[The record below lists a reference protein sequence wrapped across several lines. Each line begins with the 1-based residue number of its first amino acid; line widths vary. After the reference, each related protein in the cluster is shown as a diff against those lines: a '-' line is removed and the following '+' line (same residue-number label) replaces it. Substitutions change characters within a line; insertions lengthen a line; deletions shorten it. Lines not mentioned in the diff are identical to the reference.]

1 MVWQSGPPVTEKD
14 AQLPSL
20 RRFLLR
26 WIVVGGFALVLCYTV
41 LLEFYL
47 DRGIE
52 LLARNSLEQVASEYA
67 GLYAADADAPLPAD
81 ANIGAYRLI
90 EDVPEAIRQ
99 LFPHAEYR
107 HGELNAA
114 ERFDQEG
121 RDLPALG
128 GILPACEQTP
138 CEVLFFYSH
147 RLNEHDWL
155 YLLQGVAVSEDQ
167 DAAYDLI
174 ETGAIALGAF
184 FAAALTVL
192 AVALINRVGR
202 PVEQLARWA
211 DTLDAG
217 ALASPPGF
225 RFRELNAVAAKLQ
238 HAFRRLT
245 EGLAEEKRFLRH
257 ASHELRTP
265 LSVISGNLEI
275 LEKINGPH
283 TRNGPQAE
291 ALDRLSAAV
300 TNMRQLTETLLWLHR
315 PSERLLDPRPIDL
328 HALVLKLIEENR
340 YLLHGKAV
348 TVEVTN
354 GTASEV
360 IAPSTPCR
368 IVIANLVRNAFQYT
382 HTGAIELHVGA
393 GEITIQ
399 NSNARDVDNQVTD
412 TAEDYGFGLGL
423 QLVERICELL
433 GWAFAWTPSA
443 AGRCATVRFRD

>member
-1 MVWQSGPPVTEKD
+1 MTDRD
-14 AQLPSL
+14 ARSPSL

-26 WIVVGGFALVLCYTV
+26 WIVVGGLALVLCYTV

-52 LLARNSLEQVASEYA
+52 LLARSSLEQVASEYA
-67 GLYAADADAPLPAD
+67 GLYAVDADSPLPAD
-81 ANIGAYRLI
+81 ANIAAYRLI

-99 LFPHAEYR
+99 LFPPAEYR
-107 HGELNAA
+107 HGELKAA

-192 AVALINRVGR
+192 AVVLINRVGR
-202 PVEQLARWA
+202 PVEQLAHWA

-217 ALASPPGF
+217 ALGSPPGF

-275 LEKINGPH
+275 LEKINSPN
-283 TRNGPQAE
+283 TSNAPQAE
-291 ALDRLSAAV
+291 ALGRLSAAV
-300 TNMRQLTETLLWLHR
+300 TNMRQLTETLLWLNR

-328 HALVLKLIEENR
+328 HALVLKLVEENR
-340 YLLHGKAV
+340 YLLHGKAI
-348 TVEVTN
+348 TVEVTK
-354 GTASEV
+354 GTTSGV
-360 IAPSTPCR
+360 IAPGTPCR
-368 IVIANLVRNAFQYT
+368 IVIANLIRNAFQYT
-382 HTGAIELHVGA
+382 HTGVIELHIGA
-393 GEITIQ
+393 GEITIR
-399 NSNARDVDNQVTD
+399 NSNATDVDNQVTD

-423 QLVERICELL
+423 QLVERICARL

-443 AGRCATVRFRD
+443 AGRCATVRFQTEPD

>member
-1 MVWQSGPPVTEKD
+1 MSQSGPPVTDKD
-14 AQLPSL
+14 AQSPSL

-26 WIVVGGFALVLCYTV
+26 WIVVGGLALVLCYTV

-67 GLYAADADAPLPAD
+67 GLYAVDADAPLPAE
-81 ANIGAYRLI
+81 AKIAAYRLI

-99 LFPHAEYR
+99 LFPPAEYR
-107 HGELNAA
+107 HGELKAA
-114 ERFDQEG
+114 ERFDKRG
-121 RDLPALG
+121 RALPALG

-174 ETGAIALGAF
+174 ETRAIALGAF

-192 AVALINRVGR
+192 AVVLINRVGR

-217 ALASPPGF
+217 TLGSPPGF

-275 LEKINGPH
+275 LEKIDGLLP
-283 TRNGPQAE
+283 RNDTKAE
-291 ALDRLSAAV
+291 ALSRLSAAV
-300 TNMRQLTETLLWLHR
+300 TDMRQLSETLLWLHR
-315 PSERLLDPRPIDL
+315 PSKRLLEPQTVDL
-328 HALVLKLIEENR
+328 HALVLKLVEENR
-340 YLLHGKAV
+340 YLLVGKAV
-348 TVEVTN
+348 TVEVT
-354 GTASEV
+354 GEAASRV
-360 IAPSTPCR
+360 IAPRTPCR

-382 HTGAIELHVGA
+382 HAGRIELHIGA

-399 NSNARDVDNQVTD
+399 NSNAPDVDNQVTD

-423 QLVERICELL
+423 QLVERICARL

>member
-1 MVWQSGPPVTEKD
+1 M
-14 AQLPSL
+14 
-20 RRFLLR
+20 
-26 WIVVGGFALVLCYTV
+26 
-41 LLEFYL
+41 
-47 DRGIE
+47 
-52 LLARNSLEQVASEYA
+52 
-67 GLYAADADAPLPAD
+67 
-81 ANIGAYRLI
+81 
-90 EDVPEAIRQ
+90 PEAIRQ
-99 LFPHAEYR
+99 LFPPAEYR
-107 HGELNAA
+107 HGELKAA
-114 ERFDQEG
+114 EHFDKRG
-121 RDLPALG
+121 RALPALG

-174 ETGAIALGAF
+174 ETRAIVLGAF

-192 AVALINRVGR
+192 AVVLINRVGR

-217 ALASPPGF
+217 TLGSPPGF

-275 LEKINGPH
+275 LEKIDGLPP
-283 TRNGPQAE
+283 RNDTKAE
-291 ALDRLSAAV
+291 ALSRLSAAV
-300 TNMRQLTETLLWLHR
+300 TDMRQLSETLLWLHR
-315 PSERLLDPRPIDL
+315 PSKRLLEPQTVDL
-328 HALVLKLIEENR
+328 HALVVKLVEENR
-340 YLLHGKAV
+340 YLLVGKAV
-348 TVEVTN
+348 TVEVT
-354 GTASEV
+354 GEAASRV
-360 IAPSTPCR
+360 IAPRTPCR

-382 HTGAIELHVGA
+382 HAGRIELHIGA

-399 NSNARDVDNQVTD
+399 NSNAPDVDNQVTD

-423 QLVERICELL
+423 QLVERICARL

>member
-1 MVWQSGPPVTEKD
+1 MSQSGPQVTDKD
-14 AQLPSL
+14 AQSPSL

-26 WIVVGGFALVLCYTV
+26 WIVVGGLALVLCYTV

-67 GLYAADADAPLPAD
+67 GLYAVDDDAPLPAD
-81 ANIGAYRLI
+81 AKIAAYRMI

-99 LFPHAEYR
+99 LFPSMEYR
-107 HGELNAA
+107 HGELKAA
-114 ERFDQEG
+114 ERFDQEE
-121 RDLPALG
+121 RALPALG

-167 DAAYDLI
+167 DAAYDVI

-184 FAAALTVL
+184 FVAALTVL
-192 AVALINRVGR
+192 AVVLINRVGR

-211 DTLDAG
+211 DTLDEG
-217 ALASPPGF
+217 ALGSPPGF

-245 EGLAEEKRFLRH
+245 ESLAEEKRFLRH

-275 LEKINGPH
+275 LEKINGPPA
-283 TRNGPQAE
+283 RNDPQAE
-291 ALDRLSAAV
+291 ALGRLSAAV

-315 PSERLLDPRPIDL
+315 PSERLLAPKPIDL
-328 HALVLKLIEENR
+328 HALVLRLVEENR
-340 YLLHGKAV
+340 YLLKGKAV

-354 GTASEV
+354 GTASGV

-382 HTGAIELHVGA
+382 HTGRIELHVGP

-399 NSNARDVDNQVTD
+399 NSNARNGDNPITD

-423 QLVERICELL
+423 QLVERICARL
-433 GWAFAWTPSA
+433 GWAFAWTPST